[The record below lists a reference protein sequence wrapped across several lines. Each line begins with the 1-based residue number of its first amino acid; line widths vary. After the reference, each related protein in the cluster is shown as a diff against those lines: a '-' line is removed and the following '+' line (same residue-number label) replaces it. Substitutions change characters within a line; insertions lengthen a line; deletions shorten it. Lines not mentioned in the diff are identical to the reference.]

1 MKTVKIGGVPNK
13 KQAEFFASKAKFTA
27 YGGARGGGKS
37 WALRRKLVAICLR
50 YSGATCLLVRRSYAE
65 LKSNHLSAF
74 LSEYASI
81 VEYREAEKTLFF
93 PNGSRI
99 VLGYCAS
106 DRDMLR
112 YQGQEYDVIA
122 IDEATQM
129 SEERFQ
135 VFKACLRGVNPCPKR
150 MYLTC
155 NPGGIGH
162 AWVKRLFVDREFRE
176 GENPSDYAFIRA
188 LVGDNV
194 YLLEKDPEYKKQ
206 LEGLPIKLREA
217 WLYGRWD
224 VFEGQFFPEFDTA
237 RHVCAASD
245 LPKLHSYFLAFDY
258 GFDMLAALV
267 IGVNGEHAYVV
278 REYCQAGLTLSEAAK
293 RIVKEIYPYRMLYAV
308 ASPDLWNRRQD
319 SGKSGVEIMQAVTGM
334 PPMLMADNRRIPG
347 WRVVREYLSG
357 QPPRLHIAEN
367 CTELIHS
374 LSALLCDRAR
384 NEDAASEPH
393 AITHAPEALRYA
405 LMSRLP
411 MERQPANN
419 PFDGFFSPPKPDG
432 NPLFD

>member
-13 KQAEFFASKAKFTA
+13 KQAEFFASKAKFPA

-50 YSGATCLLVRRSYAE
+50 YKGATCLLVRRSYAE

-224 VFEGQFFPEFDTA
+224 VFEGQFFPEFDTV
-237 RHVCAASD
+237 RHVCAVSD

-357 QPPRLHIAEN
+357 QTPRLHIAEN

-411 MERQPANN
+411 MERQTAKN
-419 PFDGFFSPPKPDG
+419 PFDGFFSPQNPDG